1 MFLVLLVKVIIRI
14 NLQVSFNY
22 FFFCHIIY
30 ISVSFFICLYMGS
43 VIQEVALR
51 NVRFFSPIGYYEEER
66 ILGNEFFVD
75 VLVYFPF
82 RNPNAED
89 LTNTINYEELYQLL
103 CKVMEKERKLL
114 ESAAEEL
121 LSDIQTRYNFLNE
134 VRISIRK
141 TTPPFGRDEVKTVV
155 SLHYKA

>member
-1 MFLVLLVKVIIRI
+1 M
-14 NLQVSFNY
+14 SF
-22 FFFCHIIY
+22 I
-30 ISVSFFICLYMGS
+30 M
-43 VIQEVALR
+43 QEVALR

-75 VLVYFPF
+75 VSVYFPF
-82 RNPNAED
+82 RNPDAED
-89 LTNTINYEELYQLL
+89 LTNTINYEELYELL
-103 CKVMEKERKLL
+103 CSVMEKERKLL

-121 LSDIQTRYNFLNE
+121 LSAIQTRYRFLDE

-141 TTPPFGRDEVKTVV
+141 TTPPFGHDDAQTVV

>member
-1 MFLVLLVKVIIRI
+1 LNKYFIDVFNKAIVCINFDFL
-14 NLQVSFNY
+14 
-22 FFFCHIIY
+22 
-30 ISVSFFICLYMGS
+30 ICLYMSS

-75 VLVYFPF
+75 VSVYFPF
-82 RNPNAED
+82 RNPDAED
-89 LTNTINYEELYQLL
+89 LANTINYEELYQLL
-103 CKVMEKERKLL
+103 CTVMEKERKLL

-121 LSDIQTRYNFLNE
+121 LAGIQGRYSFLNE
-134 VRISIRK
+134 ARVSIRK
-141 TTPPFGRDEVKTVV
+141 TTPPFGHDDVQTVV